1 MTGHPCQSHSIRA
14 SLAAPIPPIRAS
26 AAAPA
31 TEARQSLDDSAS
43 RGYGI
48 RLVKRFFLEEKHPIL
63 EEDTKMLSI
72 GFVSLIKFPNTYYY
86 WKKALGY
93 SKRRSFT
100 EEERHPIVEDAI
112 RRQKESGRHR

>member
-1 MTGHPCQSHSIRA
+1 
-14 SLAAPIPPIRAS
+14 
-26 AAAPA
+26 
-31 TEARQSLDDSAS
+31 
-43 RGYGI
+43 
-48 RLVKRFFLEEKHPIL
+48 
-63 EEDTKMLSI
+63 MLSI
-72 GFVSLIKFPNTYYY
+72 GFVPLIEFPNTYYS